1 MYTHLKKLTAMAV
14 PVLLSALL
22 SACGGAPTNEQSNNQ
37 SSTTNKPTQPSSIE
51 SSSAQSSVMQSSISS
66 PAATSASTTSAA
78 ASSLAKSSTDS
89 YSRVSRVSSSSSS
102 DNGNSSSHT
111 SSSLSAI
118 DTDSTPPSATRLF
131 LYQLSENSIKLIW
144 DDATDNIG
152 INRYEIERD
161 GQLIATLY
169 HPTSILSDYQLL
181 ADTVYQYTITVF
193 DAAGN
198 KSEKSPVY
206 KVRTLPNVNSSS
218 PSSSASSSNS
228 STKSS
233 VSSLNSSTKSTSSV
247 SNSAASQKSA
257 KLTWT
262 HPTQRENGQYLE
274 LDDIGGYEIRYRK
287 TTDKRFSYIVINNN
301 KTTEYTHTDVSDTE
315 FEISVF
321 DTNGVYS
328 RFVKVAQ

>member
-1 MYTHLKKLTAMAV
+1 MYTHLKKLAAMTV

-22 SACGGAPTNEQSNNQ
+22 SACGGAPTGEQSNNQ
-37 SSTTNKPTQPSSIE
+37 SSATNKPTQPSSIE

-78 ASSLAKSSTDS
+78 ASSLTKSSTDS
-89 YSRVSRVSSSSSS
+89 YSRVSRTSSSAASSSSLAV
-102 DNGNSSSHT
+102 T
-111 SSSLSAI
+111 PE
-118 DTDSTPPSATRLF
+118 TDSIPPTTTTLL
-131 LYQLSENSIKLIW
+131 LYRLSESSITLIW
-144 DDATDNIG
+144 DEAIDNVG
-152 INRYEIERD
+152 VSHYEIERD
-161 GQLIATLY
+161 GQLVASVDQ
-169 HPTSILSDYQLL
+169 SINVLSDQQLF
-181 ADTVYQYTITVF
+181 AYTDYNYTIVAI

-198 KSEKSPVY
+198 RSDKSPILN
-206 KVRTLPNVNSSS
+206 VRTLANTNSSHAN
-218 PSSSASSSNS
+218 SSVSRSSNS
-228 STKSS
+228 S
-233 VSSLNSSTKSTSSV
+233 KSTSSV
-247 SNSAASQKSA
+247 SNSTSSQKSA

-301 KTTEYTHTDVSDTE
+301 QTTEYTHADVSDTE

>member
-1 MYTHLKKLTAMAV
+1 
-14 PVLLSALL
+14 VLLSALL
-22 SACGGAPTNEQSNNQ
+22 SACGGAPTGEQSNNQ
-37 SSTTNKPTQPSSIE
+37 SSATNKPTQPSSIE

-89 YSRVSRVSSSSSS
+89 YSRVSRVSSSSE
-102 DNGNSSSHT
+102 NGNSSSHT
-111 SSSLSAI
+111 NSSLSAI
-118 DTDSTPPSATRLF
+118 DTDSTPPSATKLF
-131 LYQLSENSIKLIW
+131 LYQLSENSLKLIW

-161 GQLIATLY
+161 GQLIAILY
-169 HPTSILSDYQLL
+169 HPTNILSDYQLL
-181 ADTVYQYTITVF
+181 ADTDYQYTITVF

-198 KSEKSPVY
+198 KSEKSPVFT
-206 KVRTLPNVNSSS
+206 VRTLPNANSSKS
-218 PSSSASSSNS
+218 NSSASSSSS

-233 VSSLNSSTKSTSSV
+233 VSSSSSSTKSTSSV

-301 KTTEYTHTDVSDTE
+301 QTTEYTHADVSDTE

-328 RFVKVAQ
+328 HFVKVAQ